1 MLRRPPIWLL
11 VLATAALTA
20 ILTIAVDRA
29 AGTLWASQQPT
40 PPAVPS
46 APERTYVVVV
56 ETPEPAIEPSPP
68 PADEQ
73 QALLRQMQLQ
83 QSRTLGHDFVMT
95 ALLHLQY
102 AAEALGVN
110 DSRRANNEL
119 DAARASLDEAA
130 RLLPEELKPQ
140 LDSERFEIGRMRA
153 ELDIDP
159 RDLDEDLR
167 GMRDRLVGLIKPQ
180 VE

>member
-1 MLRRPPIWLL
+1 M
-11 VLATAALTA
+11 LATAALTA

-29 AGTLWASQQPT
+29 AGALWARQQPV
-40 PPAVPS
+40 PSAVPS

-73 QALLRQMQLQ
+73 QAMLRQMQQQ
-83 QSRTLGHDFVMT
+83 QSRSSGHDFVLT
-95 ALLHLQY
+95 ALLHLQF

-110 DSRRANNEL
+110 NSRRANNEL

-140 LDSERFEIGRMRA
+140 LDSERFEIGRIRS
-153 ELDIDP
+153 ELDINP
-159 RDLDEDLR
+159 RDLDEQLR
-167 GMRDRLVGLIKPQ
+167 GMRDRLFGLIAAPQ

>member
-1 MLRRPPIWLL
+1 M
-11 VLATAALTA
+11 
-20 ILTIAVDRA
+20 
-29 AGTLWASQQPT
+29 

-46 APERTYVVVV
+46 APERTYIVVV
-56 ETPEPAIEPSPP
+56 ETPEPAVEPSLP

-73 QALLRQMQLQ
+73 QALLRQLQQQ
-83 QSRTLGHDFVMT
+83 QSRSLGHDFVLT

-119 DAARASLDEAA
+119 DTARASLDEAA

-140 LDSERFEIGRMRA
+140 LDSERFEIGRIRA
-153 ELDIDP
+153 ELEIDP

-167 GMRDRLVGLIKPQ
+167 GMRDRLFGLIIAPQ
-180 VE
+180 AE